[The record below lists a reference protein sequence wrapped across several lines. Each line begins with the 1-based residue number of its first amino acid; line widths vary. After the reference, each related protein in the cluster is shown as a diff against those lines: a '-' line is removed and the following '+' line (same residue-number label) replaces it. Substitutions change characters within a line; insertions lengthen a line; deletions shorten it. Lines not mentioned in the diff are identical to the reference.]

1 MQVTGTS
8 ATEAI
13 SNLSSDK
20 KNGGVGKDSFMNLLA
35 TQLKNQDPLEPA
47 KNDEML
53 AQLAQFSSLE
63 QMQNLN
69 DNIVGLAV
77 LQQSNAAL
85 QQMTDASALM
95 GKDVKFTDPDTQAET
110 WGKVDSVKIKDGMA
124 MLSIGGKDVA
134 LAAISEIG
142 TPPIAP
148 LTPPVTPA
156 P

>member
-1 MQVTGTS
+1 MQITGTS

-13 SNLSSDK
+13 SSLSAEK
-20 KNGGVGKDSFMNLLA
+20 KNGAVGKDSFMNLLA
-35 TQLKNQDPLEPA
+35 TQLKNQDPLEPS
-47 KNDEML
+47 KNDQML

-85 QQMTDASALM
+85 SQMTDASALM
-95 GKDVKFTDPDTQAET
+95 GKDVQFTDPDTQVET
-110 WGKVDSVKIKDGMA
+110 WGKVEGVKIKDGLA
-124 MLSIGGKDVA
+124 MLSIGGKDVP
-134 LAAISEIG
+134 LGAISQIG
-142 TPPIAP
+142 TPPAA
-148 LTPPVTPA
+148 PVTPA

>member
-1 MQVTGTS
+1 MQVNGTS
-8 ATEAI
+8 ATEPI
-13 SNLSSDK
+13 SSLSSDK

-35 TQLKNQDPLEPA
+35 TQLKNQDPLNPS

-77 LQQSNAAL
+77 LQQSNAL
-85 QQMTDASALM
+85 MQQLTDASALM
-95 GKDVKFTDPDTQAET
+95 GKDVKYTNPETQTET
-110 WGKVDSVKIKDGMA
+110 WGKVDSVRIVDGA
-124 MLSIGGKDVA
+124 AVLNIGGKDVA
-134 LAAISEIG
+134 LAAIKEIG
-142 TPPIAP
+142 TPPV
-148 LTPPVTPA
+148 TPPVTPA